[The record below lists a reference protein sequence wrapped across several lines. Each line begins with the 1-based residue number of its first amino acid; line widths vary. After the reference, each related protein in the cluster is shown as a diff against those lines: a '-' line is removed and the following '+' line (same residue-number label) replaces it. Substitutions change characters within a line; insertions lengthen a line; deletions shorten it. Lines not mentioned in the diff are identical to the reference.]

1 MHFTQE
7 EGIDSSYLWTLY
19 IKRISTSIFT
29 WIKTHLMTEWE
40 FYRGNTSQQNI
51 CQVILNLFKCVNYL
65 DAPIHKF
72 HSKVPN
78 KCEFILYILK
88 INCYILLTFTLKNL
102 NITFFMYNRNETEI
116 N

>member
-1 MHFTQE
+1 M
-7 EGIDSSYLWTLY
+7 I
-19 IKRISTSIFT
+19 
-29 WIKTHLMTEWE
+29 
-40 FYRGNTSQQNI
+40 NQNLNEASGSVQGVA
-51 CQVILNLFKCVNYL
+51 CGLNLFKCVNYL